1 MSSLALVVLLLPIAG
16 SLVMHL
22 STCPVQHQRGVPS
35 AQTRSCSTPLMLAS
49 STPPRLL
56 LKLFFDRLLEIFQ
69 MIAREENPGTAE
81 TFREKTWYGHS

>member
-22 STCPVQHQRGVPS
+22 STCPVQHQRGIPS

-49 STPPRLL
+49 STPQPVHACA
-56 LKLFFDRLLEIFQ
+56 K
-69 MIAREENPGTAE
+69 
-81 TFREKTWYGHS
+81 YGHARHGVLWPEQFYWFCYS